1 MSHPISSN
9 KPKASAVVTPSLK
22 SNGTYMNYVLT
33 DYDKKLHNAFMTN
46 GFTMKN
52 FFSLLKMLDQEI
64 V

>member
-46 GFTMKN
+46 GLLYDEI
-52 FFSLLKMLDQEI
+52 FFQPVENDGL
-64 V
+64 